1 MQNAE
6 MYRRFNTICAL
17 SIAEGMDL
25 KMSLK
30 EHKIAIF
37 CAGFFIIMFVWLVVV
52 ASTLSAFSLIRTA
65 LLIFLSYIAMVF
77 DINTKRIPNMLV
89 IVMIA
94 VWLMLIVPM
103 LFLDIENGIRLLAD
117 SLYGLMIGGGLFL
130 LVYLLSRKGMG
141 GGDVKF
147 MAAAGLYLGFAET
160 VPVILYGTVL
170 AAVVG
175 LVLILL
181 KKINRKDAMPL
192 APFLF
197 IGIMITV
204 FTK

>member
-1 MQNAE
+1 MKDIGE
-6 MYRRFNTICAL
+6 R
-17 SIAEGMDL
+17 MDF
-25 KMSLK
+25 KMGLK

-37 CAGFFIIMFVWLVVV
+37 CTGFFIIMFVWLVVA
-52 ASTLSAFSLIRTA
+52 ASALSAFSLIRSA
-65 LLIFLSYIAMVF
+65 ILILLSYIAMVF

-89 IVMIA
+89 LIMIA
-94 VWLMLIVPM
+94 GWLMLMLPM
-103 LFLDIENGIRLLAD
+103 LFIDTENGIRLLAD

-130 LVYLLSRKGMG
+130 LVYLLSRKSLG

-147 MAAAGLYLGFAET
+147 MAAAGLYLGFAGT

-181 KKINRKDAMPL
+181 KKIDRKDAMPL

>member
-1 MQNAE
+1 
-6 MYRRFNTICAL
+6 
-17 SIAEGMDL
+17 
-25 KMSLK
+25 MSLK

-37 CAGFFIIMFVWLVVV
+37 CAGFFIIIFVWLVVV
-52 ASTLSAFSLIRTA
+52 ASTLTAFSLIRTA
-65 LLIFLSYIAMVF
+65 LLILLSYIAMVF

-89 IVMIA
+89 IIMIA
-94 VWLMLIVPM
+94 VWLMLIVPV

-130 LVYLLSRKGMG
+130 LVYLLSRKGLG